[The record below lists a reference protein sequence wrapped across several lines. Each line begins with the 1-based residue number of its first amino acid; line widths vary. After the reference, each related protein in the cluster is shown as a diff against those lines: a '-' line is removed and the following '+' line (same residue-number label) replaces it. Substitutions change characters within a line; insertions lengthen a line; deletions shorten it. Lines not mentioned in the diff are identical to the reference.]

1 MKEEKIDI
9 ETDFLATIISNE
21 EGSLARSVSAETVL
35 QIRIRDLGSGIRDLG
50 SGIWDPGSG
59 IWVPGS
65 GAFLIPRSGMGK
77 KSGSGSGVNNPDHI
91 SEWLET
97 IFLG

>member
-1 MKEEKIDI
+1 MEMKKEELQVKEEKIDI

-21 EGSLARSVSAETVL
+21 EGSLARSVSAEQCCRSV
-35 QIRIRDLGSGIRDLG
+35 
-50 SGIWDPGSG
+50 SGIWDPESG
-59 IWVPGS
+59 AFLIPRS

-77 KSGSGSGVNNPDHI
+77 ISGSGSGMNNPDHI

-97 IFLG
+97 FFLG